1 MSKKVSQKQI
11 DANRRNAQKSTG
23 PKTKEGKAKSAMNS
37 IKYGIY
43 SDKYLIKDESPVE
56 FKNYKKKM
64 LKCLNLTNFVLFD
77 MATHIISN
85 GWEYQR
91 HSLLQSKI
99 LNTRSLR
106 NEAELKEN
114 NNTHKNIT
122 VSWLDT
128 PEVQEKFGAMD
139 EFQKNEPED
148 PREKQKYLADYS
160 LDKAVNKF
168 RTNKNLKQEI
178 KEEEAAVDTE
188 IVVNQESNHREY
200 TEGLPDDLW
209 NVNSLYKVNVIAK
222 RHFTNYH
229 RGVHS
234 YFEAKNKLNNLIDM

>member
-1 MSKKVSQKQI
+1 MSKKISQKKI

-43 SDKYLIKDESPVE
+43 SEKYLIKDESPVE
-56 FKNYKKKM
+56 FANYRRKM
-64 LKCLNLTNFVLFD
+64 LQCLNPTNFLLLD

-114 NNTHKNIT
+114 NNTRKNIT
-122 VSWLDT
+122 VSWLD
-128 PEVQEKFGAMD
+128 
-139 EFQKNEPED
+139 D
-148 PREKQKYLADYS
+148 PQEKQKYLADYS

-168 RTNKNLKQEI
+168 RINKNLNQEI
-178 KEEEAAVDTE
+178 KEEEADTE
-188 IVVNQESNHREY
+188 IVVNQVSDQSEY

>member
-56 FKNYKKKM
+56 FQNYRKKM
-64 LKCLNLTNFVLFD
+64 LKCLNPTNFVLFD

-106 NEAELKEN
+106 NEAELK
-114 NNTHKNIT
+114 KIII
-122 VSWLDT
+122 LL
-128 PEVQEKFGAMD
+128 
-139 EFQKNEPED
+139 
-148 PREKQKYLADYS
+148 R
-160 LDKAVNKF
+160 
-168 RTNKNLKQEI
+168 I
-178 KEEEAAVDTE
+178 
-188 IVVNQESNHREY
+188 
-200 TEGLPDDLW
+200 
-209 NVNSLYKVNVIAK
+209 
-222 RHFTNYH
+222 
-229 RGVHS
+229 
-234 YFEAKNKLNNLIDM
+234 